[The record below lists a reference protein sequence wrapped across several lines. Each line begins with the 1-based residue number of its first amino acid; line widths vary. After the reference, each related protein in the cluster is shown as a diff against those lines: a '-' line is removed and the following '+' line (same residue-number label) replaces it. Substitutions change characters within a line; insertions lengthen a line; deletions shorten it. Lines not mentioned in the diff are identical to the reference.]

1 VKRNHRE
8 LRVWQFAM
16 VFTERIYALTS
27 TFPKEEIYG
36 LSSQMRRAAISIP
49 SNIAEGAAR
58 GTTKELVHFLR
69 IADGSLSE
77 LDTQIELAKRLGYI
91 ADTEEL
97 NKLTSQ
103 LSHSLAALKSSL
115 SRRASQSIE

>member
-1 VKRNHRE
+1 MNRNHRE

-16 VFTERIYALTS
+16 DFVERVYALTS

-36 LSSQMRRAAISIP
+36 MTSQMRRTAVSIP

-58 GTTKELVHFLR
+58 GTTKELLHFLR

-77 LDTQIELAKRLGYI
+77 LDTQIELAKRLGYLSK
-91 ADTEEL
+91 TEDLIEMI
-97 NKLTSQ
+97 SQ
-103 LSHSLAALKSSL
+103 LSRSLAALKSSL
-115 SRRASQSIE
+115 NRRAARSAE